1 MSIERADYEEYLRR
15 FNARDYDGVF
25 DFFTEHP
32 SIAFFG
38 ITIGSREELKRF
50 YGFLHAHASEA
61 ITVERFASSEDLV
74 ALEAIVRIE
83 GLRDLSAETLAAAGY
98 GELHPITAGQVIEM
112 RQMIHY
118 DVVDGKFAA
127 VRCAIIP

>member
-1 MSIERADYEEYLRR
+1 MKIERQDYDEYLRR

-25 DFFTEHP
+25 DFFIERP
-32 SIAFFG
+32 QIAFFG
-38 ITIGSREELKRF
+38 ITIGSRAELKRF
-50 YGFLHAHASEA
+50 YAFLHAHASEA
-61 ITVERFASSEDLV
+61 ITVERFASSDDLV

-83 GLRDLSAETLAAAGY
+83 GLRDLSAEALAAEGY
-98 GELHPITAGQVIEM
+98 DQLNPIARGQVIEM

-127 VRCAIIP
+127 VRCAII

>member
-1 MSIERADYEEYLRR
+1 MRIERHDYEEYLRR

-25 DFFTEHP
+25 DFYTEQP
-32 SIAFFG
+32 QIAFFG
-38 ITIGSREELKRF
+38 ITIHSREELKRF

-61 ITVERFASSEDLV
+61 ITVERFASSDDLV

-83 GLRDLSAETLAAAGY
+83 GLRDLSAEALAAEGY
-98 GELHPITAGQVIEM
+98 GQLNPIARGQVIEM

-118 DVVDGKFAA
+118 DVVDGRFAA
-127 VRCAIIP
+127 VRCAII

>member
-1 MSIERADYEEYLRR
+1 MRIERHDYEEYLRR

-25 DFFTEHP
+25 DFYTEQP
-32 SIAFFG
+32 QIAFFG
-38 ITIGSREELKRF
+38 ITIRSREELKRF

-61 ITVERFASSEDLV
+61 ITVERFASSDDLV

-83 GLRDLSAETLAAAGY
+83 GLRDLSAEALAAEGY
-98 GELHPITAGQVIEM
+98 GQLNPIARGQVIEM

-118 DVVDGKFAA
+118 DVVDGRFAA
-127 VRCAIIP
+127 VRCAII

>member
-1 MSIERADYEEYLRR
+1 MRIERHDYEEYLRR

-25 DFFTEHP
+25 DFYTEQP
-32 SIAFFG
+32 QIAFFG
-38 ITIGSREELKRF
+38 ITIRSREELKRF

-61 ITVERFASSEDLV
+61 ITVERFASSDDLV
-74 ALEAIVRIE
+74 ALEAIVRIK
-83 GLRDLSAETLAAAGY
+83 GLRDLSAEALAAEGY
-98 GELHPITAGQVIEM
+98 GQLNPITRGQVIEM

-127 VRCAIIP
+127 VRCAII

>member
-1 MSIERADYEEYLRR
+1 MPITREDYEEYLRR

-25 DFFTEHP
+25 DFYVDRP
-32 SIAFFG
+32 QIAFFG
-38 ITIGSREELKRF
+38 VTIRSRAELKRF

-61 ITVERFASSEDLV
+61 ITVERFAASEDLV

-83 GLRDLSAETLAAAGY
+83 GLRDLTAEMLAAAGY
-98 GELHPITAGQVIEM
+98 DQLNPIARGQVIEM

-127 VRCAIIP
+127 VRCAIVP

>member
-1 MSIERADYEEYLRR
+1 MPITRADYEEYLRR

-25 DFFTEHP
+25 DFYIDRP
-32 SIAFFG
+32 QIAFFG
-38 ITIGSREELKRF
+38 ITIGSREDLKRF
-50 YGFLHAHASEA
+50 YGFLHAHASETV
-61 ITVERFASSEDLV
+61 TVERFASSDDLV

-83 GLRDLSAETLAAAGY
+83 GLRDLTAERLAAEGY
-98 GELHPITAGQVIEM
+98 DQLNPIARGQVIEM

-127 VRCAIIP
+127 VRCAIV